1 MSDTDSSSTQQA
13 PVEPPVSPGR
23 WVLDPARSTVS
34 IGTPTFWGLL
44 NVKGVFSRVSG
55 EGEVRADGSAH
66 GTLTI
71 DAASVDT
78 KQGKRDTHLRSKDF
92 FDVEKHPTLSF
103 TASEVSAGADGTATV
118 SGELTV
124 RGTSKPYTFTAR
136 TSEVSA
142 DAVTLTA
149 ELVIAR
155 ADFGITWNQA
165 GMIKPDTAVAIT
177 ARFTRVAD

>member
-1 MSDTDSSSTQQA
+1 MSESDSSSTQQG

-34 IGTPTFWGLL
+34 FQSRSIWGLV

-66 GTLTI
+66 GALTI

-136 TSEVSA
+136 TPEVSA

-165 GMIKPDTAVAIT
+165 GMIKPNTAVAIT

>member
-1 MSDTDSSSTQQA
+1 MSDTDSSTQRG

-44 NVKGVFSRVSG
+44 KVKGVFSQVSG

-71 DAASVDT
+71 DAASVNT
-78 KQGKRDTHLRSKDF
+78 KQAKRDTHLRSNDF

-103 TASEVSAGADGTATV
+103 TASEVTAGADGTATV

-149 ELVIAR
+149 ELVVAR
-155 ADFGITWNQA
+155 ADFGMTWNQA

-177 ARFTRVAD
+177 ARFTRVAN